1 LPTDDC
7 GALLAAWAARR
18 VVAVDNRQS
27 GNRHSEIGNPLI
39 FNRQSAIANRQGFD
53 ALN

>member
-1 LPTDDC
+1 
-7 GALLAAWAARR
+7 
-18 VVAVDNRQS
+18 VAVDNRQSVSRHSEIANPFDNRQS